1 MVDNFSFLA
10 VVMSY
15 CHCHFIVYSNIKH
28 ETCIP
33 FHTSEFYSFP
43 TDLNLSAVSLQIL
56 MINISPASCHLTLRA
71 HHQTSHRRPP
81 PPDGHNGDGRLSG
94 AVGGF
99 IYSLQLL
106 TDTATPSFSLF
117 STDNNAL

>member
-56 MINISPASCHLTLRA
+56 MINISPASCHLTLTLTTRPA
-71 HHQTSHRRPP
+71 TAAPHHQMVTME
-81 PPDGHNGDGRLSG
+81 
-94 AVGGF
+94 
-99 IYSLQLL
+99 
-106 TDTATPSFSLF
+106 TA
-117 STDNNAL
+117 D